1 MESFDV
7 AIIGAGPAG
16 TSSALFSSRLGLR
29 AAVFEE
35 HGKVGEPVH
44 CGECF
49 SEASRKRLGL
59 ELPDE
64 AISLRVDGI
73 RVVFPNRKTSF
84 IREQGYSL
92 EKEKFEQHIARLGQE
107 AGATYKM
114 RHRVSSL
121 SRGAGGEGWQIAT
134 TQGEYFAKLII
145 DASGVDG
152 VSSRLLSLNPA
163 PRKVVGLQ
171 YEMSPVESDGFIDFF
186 LWPALAP
193 HGYLWVI
200 PKKGGRANVGLVT
213 NDPPS
218 TRKYLE
224 KFIDEY
230 GLREKGVA
238 KSFGGMIPASGPQ
251 PKTYADGILL
261 AGDAAGF
268 TSPMFEG
275 GTSLALTSG
284 KFAAQAASEALLRN
298 DTSPSM
304 LSKYE
309 TMWRAEFPDY
319 QKLVGGKEKIYG
331 FTDSELGRIAGIIP
345 RDLTKISALQKAKI
359 GASVLLTAP
368 NLLSKG
374 FVPAMEALGN
384 SRAEKYGW

>member
-1 MESFDV
+1 MESFDI

-16 TSSALFSSRLGLR
+16 ISSALFSSKLGMR
-29 AAVFEE
+29 AVVFEE
-35 HGKVGEPVH
+35 HERVGEPVH

-49 SEASRKRLGL
+49 SEASRQRLGI

-64 AISLRVDGI
+64 VLSLKLDGI
-73 RVVFPNRKTSF
+73 RVVFPNRATSF
-84 IREQGYSL
+84 IREPGYSL
-92 EKEKFEQHIARLGQE
+92 EKEKFEQHIAKLGQE
-107 AGATYKM
+107 AGATYKN

-121 SRGAGGEGWQIAT
+121 SLDGEGKEWKITT
-134 TQGEYFAKLII
+134 TQGDYSSKLII

-152 VSSRLLSLNPA
+152 VASRLLSLNPA
-163 PRKVVGLQ
+163 PKKVVGLQ
-171 YEMSPVESDGFIDFF
+171 YEMSPIESDGFIDFF

-200 PKKGGRANVGLVT
+200 PKRNGRANVGLVT
-213 NDPPS
+213 NDPPN

-230 GLREKGVA
+230 GFREKKTI
-238 KSFGGMIPASGPQ
+238 KSFGGMIPGSGPH

-261 AGDAAGF
+261 VGDAAGF

-284 KFAAQAASEALLRN
+284 KFAAQVASGAIAKGDTTAAS
-298 DTSPSM
+298 

-309 TMWRAEFPDY
+309 SLWRAEFPNY
-319 QKLVGGKEKIYG
+319 AKLVGGKEKIYG
-331 FTDSELGRIAGIIP
+331 LAG
-345 RDLTKISALQKAKI
+345 
-359 GASVLLTAP
+359 
-368 NLLSKG
+368 
-374 FVPAMEALGN
+374 
-384 SRAEKYGW
+384 